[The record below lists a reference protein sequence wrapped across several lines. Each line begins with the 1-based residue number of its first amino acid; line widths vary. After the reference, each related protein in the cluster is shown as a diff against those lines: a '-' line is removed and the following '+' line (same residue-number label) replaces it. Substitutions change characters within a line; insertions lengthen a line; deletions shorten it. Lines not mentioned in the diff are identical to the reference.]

1 LPQLDSY
8 VQVADFDRLYG
19 ALAGQLERV
28 VRSQVRA
35 CDAVIDDACQT
46 AWIQLLSHDGQ
57 VRTSSVLSWLSTTAI
72 HEALRLLRRSGRDL
86 SLELASE
93 ETPALIEGAIA
104 PGPDEAMELRE
115 RLDSLRRLPER
126 QQRMLWLHGIGL
138 SYADIADSTGCTL
151 RTVERQ
157 LLRAKRTMR
166 AAA

>member
-1 LPQLDSY
+1 
-8 VQVADFDRLYG
+8 VQDADFDRLYG
-19 ALAGQLERV
+19 ALAARLERI
-28 VRSQVRA
+28 VRSEVRA
-35 CDAVIDDACQT
+35 CDAVIDDACQM
-46 AWIQLLSHDGQ
+46 AWLQLLRHGGQ
-57 VRTSSVLSWLSTTAI
+57 VRTSSVLSWLSTTAV
-72 HEALRLLRRSGRDL
+72 HEALRLLRRDGRDV

-93 ETPALIEGAIA
+93 EAPALIETAVA
-104 PGPDEAMELRE
+104 PGPEEAHELRE

>member
-1 LPQLDSY
+1 MK
-8 VQVADFDRLYG
+8 AEDFDRLYG
-19 ALAGQLERV
+19 TLAGQLERI

-46 AWIQLLSHDGQ
+46 AWIQLLSHDGR

-72 HEALRLLRRSGRDL
+72 HEAFRLLRRSGRDL

-93 ETPALIEGAIA
+93 ETPALIEVAVV

-138 SYADIADSTGCTL
+138 SYADIADSTGCTP

>member
-1 LPQLDSY
+1 MQI
-8 VQVADFDRLYG
+8 ADFDRLYG
-19 ALAGQLERV
+19 ALAGQLERI

-46 AWIQLLSHDGQ
+46 AWIQLLSHDGR
-57 VRTSSVLSWLSTTAI
+57 VRTSSLLSWLSTTAI
-72 HEALRLLRRSGRDL
+72 HEALRLLRRAGRDL

-93 ETPALIEGAIA
+93 EAPALIETALA
-104 PGPDEAMELRE
+104 PGPDEALELRE